1 MNEFYEQVATD
12 MDNVCDDEFITAIEG
27 ACITREEYERDPD
40 ACHARIRGAFEEMD
54 GGFA

>member
-1 MNEFYEQVATD
+1 MQEFYEKVATD

-27 ACITREEYERDPD
+27 ACITQAEYARDPQ
-40 ACHARIRGAFEEMD
+40 ACHQRIRAAFEEMD